1 MTGLVWPDARL
12 AVHTLCQGFEVGG
25 QTVEAF
31 YILPDHFETE
41 NLPCVNTYVQ
51 RSSEGYIDR
60 VTWVVV
66 DVYAA
71 PGESIG
77 IAEALVSAVANRPH
91 DVPGVGYLDSV
102 EVEQIPTDVPRPSG
116 FGEQAQMIL
125 RVTTRPVS

>member
-1 MTGLVWPDARL
+1 MSVLTWPDARK
-12 AVHTLCQGFEVGG
+12 AVHTLCQGFQHDG

-31 YILPDHFETE
+31 YILPDRFETE

-77 IAEALVSAVANRPH
+77 IAEAIISVVANRPH
-91 DVPGVGYLDSV
+91 DVPGVGFLDSV
-102 EVEQIPTDVPRPSG
+102 EVEQVPADVPRPSG
-116 FGEQAQMIL
+116 FGEQAQFIL

>member
-1 MTGLVWPDARL
+1 MSGLVWPDARR
-12 AVHTLCQGFEVGG
+12 AVHTLCQGFEHEG
-25 QTVEAF
+25 QVVEAF
-31 YILPDHFETE
+31 YILPDRFEAE
-41 NLPCVNTYVQ
+41 NLPCVNTHAQ
-51 RSSEGYIDR
+51 RSAEGYIDR

-77 IAEALVSAVANRPH
+77 IAEAIVSAVANQPH

-116 FGEQAQMIL
+116 FGEHAQFIL
-125 RVTTRPVS
+125 RVTTRPAS